1 MDVPASKSLKS
12 AIDDKSAVIG
22 ILGLG
27 YVGLPLINA
36 FITAGFKTI
45 GFDVDQKKIEMLA
58 NGQSYIGHISSDQIQ
73 AWTSQQKFSATADMK
88 RIAEADALLVCVPTP
103 LNESRDPDL
112 SYVESTVC
120 EISQGCRSC
129 GAPQSGVG
137 QLVVF
142 PSSCTNGSRFQL

>member
-45 GFDVDQKKIEMLA
+45 GFDVDQKKDR
-58 NGQSYIGHISSDQIQ
+58 N
-73 AWTSQQKFSATADMK
+73 
-88 RIAEADALLVCVPTP
+88 V
-103 LNESRDPDL
+103 
-112 SYVESTVC
+112 
-120 EISQGCRSC
+120 SQGPVVHWSYQLRSDSIMDQPAEVLSDCRHETHC
-129 GAPQSGVG
+129 RGRRVVGV
-137 QLVVF
+137 
-142 PSSCTNGSRFQL
+142 CTNTPE